1 MELITI
7 RKYFK
12 KMSGLDRFLIGLVVV
27 GVIVSVVSI
36 FRGILMDRQV
46 QVEYLSGG
54 NTTGMAQTKIL
65 VDIEGSVMNPG
76 VYELTS
82 GSRIKD
88 VLVMAGGL
96 SDKADRIYCEKNLN
110 MAEEIKDGEKIYI
123 PNVVNTSTQQGY
135 IEANNLVKKINI
147 NTATT
152 TELDTLVGVGS
163 VRAEAIVKNRPY
175 KSLDDLVSKKAL
187 TQSIL
192 DKNKDLLTVF

>member
-1 MELITI
+1 
-7 RKYFK
+7 
-12 KMSGLDRFLIGLVVV
+12 
-27 GVIVSVVSI
+27 
-36 FRGILMDRQV
+36 MDRQV

-54 NTTGMAQTKIL
+54 NTTRMAQTKIL

-135 IEANNLVKKINI
+135 IEANNQAKKINI